1 MRNKE
6 VTKKE
11 GITLIALVITIII
24 LLILAGIT
32 ITAITGE
39 NGLLN
44 STLKAKEETEIE
56 NEKEIIGRATAQTI
70 GEDDRGNIQKE
81 TLQEN
86 LDNETSKG
94 KTEVKEKNEK
104 FEVIFTDSIRHY
116 LVDKDGNVR
125 KEEWWSEKDEE
136 ENNYITNGNITLQT
150 GDYILYDAND
160 NGEYTYTSTAERT
173 GIASGE
179 NQTFSSNYETKWR
192 LLGVENTESGD
203 YLMLVPE
210 KEIKSITQQR
220 LGLVGAEGYVY
231 GIEEIENISKIYGN
245 GKGALYA
252 RAMKVEDVNKITG
265 YDPLNTGDGT
275 IYQQGKALEYLN
287 EITIT
292 RTEYAKH
299 EFNCSNGAEVN
310 YSYSSVCYFNENNE
324 YKRIEQGKSITLT
337 CTYYRY
343 YATTLTN
350 NSTGDK
356 KGISENSREYS
367 MLFSSDTSYWTASK
381 YVLGGKDSGGNA
393 AIGDFNTETNY
404 SFFRIGNGVVGASP
418 SSYCIAVG
426 GNKMK
431 NNAGGIKPIVY
442 LNKDIQL
449 RESGNQVNSCTEW
462 KIEI

>member
-1 MRNKE
+1 MKIKE
-6 VTKKE
+6 LTKKE
-11 GITLIALVITIII
+11 GITLIALVITILI

-44 STLKAKEETEIE
+44 SALKAKEETEIE

-104 FEVIFTDSIRHY
+104 FEVIFTDSKRHY

-136 ENNYITNGNITLQT
+136 ENNYITNGNIKLQT

-203 YLMLVPE
+203 YLILVPATP
-210 KEIKSITQQR
+210 IKSTSQK
-220 LGLVGAEGYVY
+220 GLMLKGSIGYQY
-231 GIEEIENISKIYGN
+231 GIDEIENIFISLTCANAFIVARPIRIPVNEPGPLIVANISILSKFV
-245 GKGALYA
+245 L
-252 RAMKVEDVNKITG
+252 
-265 YDPLNTGDGT
+265 
-275 IYQQGKALEYLN
+275 
-287 EITIT
+287 
-292 RTEYAKH
+292 AK
-299 EFNCSNGAEVN
+299 FRL
-310 YSYSSVCYFNENNE
+310 SS
-324 YKRIEQGKSITLT
+324 IIGKSF
-337 CTYYRY
+337 
-343 YATTLTN
+343 
-350 NSTGDK
+350 SEWV
-356 KGISENSREYS
+356 ISFDI
-367 MLFSSDTSYWTASK
+367 LF
-381 YVLGGKDSGGNA
+381 V
-393 AIGDFNTETNY
+393 
-404 SFFRIGNGVVGASP
+404 
-418 SSYCIAVG
+418 
-426 GNKMK
+426 
-431 NNAGGIKPIVY
+431 
-442 LNKDIQL
+442 
-449 RESGNQVNSCTEW
+449 
-462 KIEI
+462 